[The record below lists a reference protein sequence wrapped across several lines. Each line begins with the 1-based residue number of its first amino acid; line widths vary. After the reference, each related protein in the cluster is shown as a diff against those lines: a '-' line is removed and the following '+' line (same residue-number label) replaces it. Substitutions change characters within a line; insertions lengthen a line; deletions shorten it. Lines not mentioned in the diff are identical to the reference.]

1 MDQKSLKRSLIK
13 IISVTL
19 LVVLPYLT
27 YSQDY
32 TIGEVKNSIK
42 LGALAGNRK
51 LEFGVKNII
60 EEIIQDKGFNLSP
73 SSKNIIFVEL
83 IYMDVLQTK
92 SNLSIFHKDD
102 NAVVIRIKGYV
113 VKDGVK
119 SKEQIA
125 EGQATEVST
134 STLIIS
140 NEGKFNQQNLSS
152 AIKKTSETL
161 ITKLIN

>member
-1 MDQKSLKRSLIK
+1 
-13 IISVTL
+13 
-19 LVVLPYLT
+19 
-27 YSQDY
+27 
-32 TIGEVKNSIK
+32 
-42 LGALAGNRK
+42 
-51 LEFGVKNII
+51 
-60 EEIIQDKGFNLSP
+60 
-73 SSKNIIFVEL
+73 
-83 IYMDVLQTK
+83 
-92 SNLSIFHKDD
+92 
-102 NAVVIRIKGYV
+102 V

>member
-1 MDQKSLKRSLIK
+1 MKYLF
-13 IISVTL
+13 L
-19 LVVLPYLT
+19 LLFAPLASFGQNYA
-27 YSQDY
+27 
-32 TIGEVKNSIK
+32 IGEVKNSIK

-51 LEFGVKNII
+51 LEFGVKNIL
-60 EEIIQDKGFNLSP
+60 EEVIQDKGFDLSP
-73 SSKNIIFVEL
+73 SSKNVIFVEL

-92 SNLSIFHKDD
+92 SNMSLFHKDD
-102 NAVVIRIKGYV
+102 NSVVIRMKGYV

-119 SKEQIA
+119 SKELVV
-125 EGQATEVST
+125 EGKATEVST

-161 ITKLIN
+161 IIKLIN

>member
-1 MDQKSLKRSLIK
+1 MFPCF
-13 IISVTL
+13 VF
-19 LVVLPYLT
+19 
-27 YSQDY
+27 SQDY
-32 TIGEVKNSIK
+32 NIGEVKNSIK

-51 LEFGVKNII
+51 IEFGVKNII
-60 EEIIQDKGFNLSP
+60 EEVIQDKGFNLSP

-92 SNLSIFHKDD
+92 SNMSLFHKDD
-102 NAVVIRIKGYV
+102 NAVVIRMKGYV

-119 SKEQIA
+119 MKEQIA

-161 ITKLIN
+161 IIKLIN

>member
-1 MDQKSLKRSLIK
+1 MKYLFLLLFIPV
-13 IISVTL
+13 ISF
-19 LVVLPYLT
+19 
-27 YSQDY
+27 SQDF

-83 IYMDVLQTK
+83 IYMDVLRTQ
-92 SNLSIFHKDD
+92 SNMSIFHKDD

>member
-1 MDQKSLKRSLIK
+1 MRYILI
-13 IISVTL
+13 L
-19 LVVLPYLT
+19 LFIPMLS

-32 TIGEVKNSIK
+32 TIGEVKNSIR

-60 EEIIQDKGFNLSP
+60 EEVIQDKGFNLSP
-73 SSKNIIFVEL
+73 SSKNVIFVEL
-83 IYMDVLQTK
+83 IYMDVLLTK
-92 SNLSIFHKDD
+92 SNMSIFHKDD
-102 NAVVIRIKGYV
+102 NSVVIRMKGYV
-113 VKDGVK
+113 VRDGVK
-119 SKEQIA
+119 SKEQVA

-161 ITKLIN
+161 IIKLIN

>member
-1 MDQKSLKRSLIK
+1 MKYLF
-13 IISVTL
+13 L
-19 LVVLPYLT
+19 LLFSPLVSF
-27 YSQDY
+27 SQNY
-32 TIGEVKNSIK
+32 AIGEVKNSIK

-51 LEFGVKNII
+51 LEFGVKNIL
-60 EEIIQDKGFNLSP
+60 EEVIQDKGFDLSP
-73 SSKNIIFVEL
+73 SSKNVIFVEL

-92 SNLSIFHKDD
+92 SNMSLFHKDD
-102 NAVVIRIKGYV
+102 NSVVIRMKGYV

-119 SKEQIA
+119 SKELVA

>member
-1 MDQKSLKRSLIK
+1 MANMRYILI
-13 IISVTL
+13 L
-19 LVVLPYLT
+19 LFIPMLS

-32 TIGEVKNSIK
+32 TIGEVKNSIR

-60 EEIIQDKGFNLSP
+60 EEVIQDKGFNLSP
-73 SSKNIIFVEL
+73 SSKNVIFVEL
-83 IYMDVLQTK
+83 IYMDVLLTK
-92 SNLSIFHKDD
+92 SNMSIFHKDD
-102 NAVVIRIKGYV
+102 NSVVIRMKGYV
-113 VKDGVK
+113 VRDGVK
-119 SKEQIA
+119 SKEQVA

-161 ITKLIN
+161 IIKLIN

>member
-1 MDQKSLKRSLIK
+1 MRYILI
-13 IISVTL
+13 L
-19 LVVLPYLT
+19 LFIPMLS

-60 EEIIQDKGFNLSP
+60 EEVIQDKGFNLSP
-73 SSKNIIFVEL
+73 SSKNVIFVEL
-83 IYMDVLQTK
+83 IYMDVLLTK
-92 SNLSIFHKDD
+92 SNMSIFHKDD
-102 NAVVIRIKGYV
+102 NSVVIRMKGYV
-113 VKDGVK
+113 VRDGMK
-119 SKEQIA
+119 SKEQVA

-161 ITKLIN
+161 IIKLIN

>member
-1 MDQKSLKRSLIK
+1 MRYILI
-13 IISVTL
+13 L
-19 LVVLPYLT
+19 LFIPMLS

-60 EEIIQDKGFNLSP
+60 EEVIQDKGFNLFP
-73 SSKNIIFVEL
+73 SSKNVIFVEL
-83 IYMDVLQTK
+83 IYMDVLLTK
-92 SNLSIFHKDD
+92 SNMSIFHKDD
-102 NAVVIRIKGYV
+102 NSVVIRMKGYV
-113 VKDGVK
+113 VRDGVK
-119 SKEQIA
+119 SKEQVA

-161 ITKLIN
+161 IIKLIN

>member
-1 MDQKSLKRSLIK
+1 MRYILI
-13 IISVTL
+13 L
-19 LVVLPYLT
+19 LFIPMLS

-60 EEIIQDKGFNLSP
+60 EEVIQDKGFNLSS
-73 SSKNIIFVEL
+73 SSKNVIFVEL
-83 IYMDVLQTK
+83 IYMDVLLTK
-92 SNLSIFHKDD
+92 SNMSIFHKDD
-102 NAVVIRIKGYV
+102 NAIVIRIKGYV
-113 VKDGVK
+113 IKDGKK

-125 EGQATEVST
+125 EDSATEVST

-140 NEGKFNQQNLSS
+140 NEGKFNQQNMST
-152 AIKKTSETL
+152 AIKKACVKL
-161 ITKLIN
+161 LDKLID